1 MNTFALNSESKLTDR
16 YQTTIPE
23 TVRKALQLN
32 KRDKLRYTIQANGHV
47 LISRVEDGENDPVLG
62 DFLNFLANDISHNP
76 NHLTALSRDLTE
88 HLHELVS
95 DVEIDLNSPLA
106 DEDE

>member
-1 MNTFALNSESKLTDR
+1 MNTFALKSESTLTDR

-23 TVRKALQLN
+23 TVRKALHLN
-32 KRDKLRYTIQANGHV
+32 KRDKLSYTIQANGKV
-47 LISRVEDGENDPVLG
+47 LISRVEDSESDPVLG
-62 DFLNFLANDISHNP
+62 NFLNFLANDISNNP
-76 NHLTALSRDLTE
+76 THLTALSRDFAN
-88 HLHELVS
+88 HIQELVS